1 MNPESIPADGHP
13 ARLAVGIVGAGR
25 AGTALGVALAR
36 AGHQVVAAS
45 AVSDA
50 SLRRARANFP
60 AAVITEPSQVLRRAD
75 LALLTV
81 PDDALPGLVAGLAA
95 TGAPLEGRMLAHASG
110 RYGVSVL
117 EPAVRQG
124 ALPLALHPVMTFTG
138 RADDVDRLRGTS
150 FGVTAPEVLR
160 PAAEALVIEMGGEP
174 VFIAEEHRDLYHAAI
189 AGAANHLITL
199 VAQAMDLL
207 RTAGVAEP
215 ARLLAPLLSASLDN
229 ALRFGD
235 AGLTGPVA
243 RGDAATVAAHVAA
256 LEAAAGTAAAATR
269 PLPRRVPRRRARGGR
284 LRGHGPADR
293 GPRARGRDPAARR
306 RRTPARRARRPPV
319 SDGPQLATTRADLAA
334 ARALMPGP
342 VVLAPTMG
350 ALHDGHARL
359 LGAARTL
366 AGPRGSVIVSIFVNP
381 LQFGPNEDLDRY
393 PRTLDADL
401 AICAREG
408 ADLVFAPAAAEMYPG
423 GPPEVTVDPGPA
435 GQRFEGEF
443 RPGFFGGVLTVVLKL
458 LHLTRPAVAVFG
470 QKDAQQL
477 ALVRRM
483 VTDLNLDVVI
493 EPVPTVRD
501 ADGLATS
508 SRNRYLSAADRAV
521 ALALPRALRAGQAE
535 AGGGADAV
543 LAAARAVLRAQ
554 PALAVDYVALVDPGT
569 FGPAGTGPAL
579 LVAAARAGTTRL
591 IDNMALVLPAEGAGD
606 AAHH

>member
-1 MNPESIPADGHP
+1 M
-13 ARLAVGIVGAGR
+13 
-25 AGTALGVALAR
+25 
-36 AGHQVVAAS
+36 
-45 AVSDA
+45 
-50 SLRRARANFP
+50 
-60 AAVITEPSQVLRRAD
+60 
-75 LALLTV
+75 
-81 PDDALPGLVAGLAA
+81 
-95 TGAPLEGRMLAHASG
+95 
-110 RYGVSVL
+110 
-117 EPAVRQG
+117 
-124 ALPLALHPVMTFTG
+124 
-138 RADDVDRLRGTS
+138 
-150 FGVTAPEVLR
+150 
-160 PAAEALVIEMGGEP
+160 
-174 VFIAEEHRDLYHAAI
+174 
-189 AGAANHLITL
+189 
-199 VAQAMDLL
+199 
-207 RTAGVAEP
+207 
-215 ARLLAPLLSASLDN
+215 
-229 ALRFGD
+229 
-235 AGLTGPVA
+235 
-243 RGDAATVAAHVAA
+243 
-256 LEAAAGTAAAATR
+256 
-269 PLPRRVPRRRARGGR
+269 
-284 LRGHGPADR
+284 
-293 GPRARGRDPAARR
+293 
-306 RRTPARRARRPPV
+306 
-319 SDGPQLATTRADLAA
+319 SDGPQLAKSRADLAA

-401 AICAREG
+401 AMCAREG
-408 ADLVFAPAAAEMYPG
+408 ADLVFAPAAVEIYPG
-423 GPPEVTVDPGPA
+423 GPPQVTVDPGPA

-458 LHLTRPAVAVFG
+458 LHLTRPGVAVFG

-521 ALALPRALRAGQAE
+521 ALALPRALLAGQAA

-543 LAAARAVLRAQ
+543 LDAARAVLRAQ

-569 FGPAGTGPAL
+569 FGPARTGPAL

-591 IDNMALVLPAEGAGD
+591 IDNLALVLPAEGAGD

>member
-1 MNPESIPADGHP
+1 M
-13 ARLAVGIVGAGR
+13 
-25 AGTALGVALAR
+25 
-36 AGHQVVAAS
+36 
-45 AVSDA
+45 SD
-50 SLRRARANFP
+50 
-60 AAVITEPSQVLRRAD
+60 EPR
-75 LALLTV
+75 
-81 PDDALPGLVAGLAA
+81 
-95 TGAPLEGRMLAHASG
+95 
-110 RYGVSVL
+110 
-117 EPAVRQG
+117 
-124 ALPLALHPVMTFTG
+124 
-138 RADDVDRLRGTS
+138 
-150 FGVTAPEVLR
+150 
-160 PAAEALVIEMGGEP
+160 
-174 VFIAEEHRDLYHAAI
+174 
-189 AGAANHLITL
+189 
-199 VAQAMDLL
+199 
-207 RTAGVAEP
+207 
-215 ARLLAPLLSASLDN
+215 
-229 ALRFGD
+229 
-235 AGLTGPVA
+235 
-243 RGDAATVAAHVAA
+243 
-256 LEAAAGTAAAATR
+256 
-269 PLPRRVPRRRARGGR
+269 
-284 LRGHGPADR
+284 
-293 GPRARGRDPAARR
+293 
-306 RRTPARRARRPPV
+306 
-319 SDGPQLATTRADLAA
+319 LATTRAELAA
-334 ARALMPGP
+334 ARALMRGP

-408 ADLVFAPAAAEMYPG
+408 ADLVFAPAAAEIYPG
-423 GPPEVTVDPGPA
+423 GPAEVTVDPGPA

-458 LHLTRPAVAVFG
+458 LNLARPAVAVFG

-535 AGGGADAV
+535 ARGGADAV
-543 LAAARAVLRAQ
+543 LAAARDVLAAQ

-569 FGPAGTGPAL
+569 FGPAETGPVL
-579 LVAAARAGTTRL
+579 LVAAARAGATRL

>member
-1 MNPESIPADGHP
+1 
-13 ARLAVGIVGAGR
+13 
-25 AGTALGVALAR
+25 
-36 AGHQVVAAS
+36 
-45 AVSDA
+45 
-50 SLRRARANFP
+50 
-60 AAVITEPSQVLRRAD
+60 
-75 LALLTV
+75 
-81 PDDALPGLVAGLAA
+81 
-95 TGAPLEGRMLAHASG
+95 
-110 RYGVSVL
+110 
-117 EPAVRQG
+117 
-124 ALPLALHPVMTFTG
+124 
-138 RADDVDRLRGTS
+138 
-150 FGVTAPEVLR
+150 
-160 PAAEALVIEMGGEP
+160 
-174 VFIAEEHRDLYHAAI
+174 
-189 AGAANHLITL
+189 
-199 VAQAMDLL
+199 
-207 RTAGVAEP
+207 
-215 ARLLAPLLSASLDN
+215 
-229 ALRFGD
+229 
-235 AGLTGPVA
+235 
-243 RGDAATVAAHVAA
+243 
-256 LEAAAGTAAAATR
+256 
-269 PLPRRVPRRRARGGR
+269 
-284 LRGHGPADR
+284 
-293 GPRARGRDPAARR
+293 
-306 RRTPARRARRPPV
+306 V

-334 ARALMPGP
+334 ARRAMDQAALDRGAAPGP

-393 PRTLDADL
+393 PRTLAADL

-408 ADLVFAPAAAEMYPG
+408 TDLVFAPAAAEMYPG
-423 GPPEVTVDPGPA
+423 GQPEVTVDPGPA

-508 SRNRYLSAADRAV
+508 SRNRYLSAADRKV
-521 ALALPRALRAGQAE
+521 ALALPRALRAGQAG

-543 LAAARAVLRAQ
+543 LAAARDVLSAQ

-569 FGPAGTGPAL
+569 FGPARTGSAL